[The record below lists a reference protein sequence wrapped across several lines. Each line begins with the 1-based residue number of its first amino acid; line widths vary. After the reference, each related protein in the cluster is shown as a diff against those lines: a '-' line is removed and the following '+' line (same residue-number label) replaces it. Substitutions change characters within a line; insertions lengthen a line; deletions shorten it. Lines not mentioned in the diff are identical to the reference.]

1 MGIDPDHGLAR
12 RTLLSLGMPTSPV
25 PTRQMPF
32 SSEPIAV
39 TENAM
44 SPTVDKADPFDPYG
58 IVASIE
64 EWCCLQKAAQEVRK
78 IDEEM
83 LETMLE
89 AEAPRPA
96 TNGLQ
101 ANAKL
106 RSITDLM
113 RSLRLDPEAIR
124 RKKPAALRALEEA
137 CLDCT
142 ERSRCAYELRAGTA
156 TGTYRE
162 FCSNALRLDRVQ
174 HA

>member
-1 MGIDPDHGLAR
+1 
-12 RTLLSLGMPTSPV
+12 
-25 PTRQMPF
+25 
-32 SSEPIAV
+32 
-39 TENAM
+39 M

-58 IVASIE
+58 IIASIE

-113 RSLRLDPEAIR
+113 RNLRLDPEAIR